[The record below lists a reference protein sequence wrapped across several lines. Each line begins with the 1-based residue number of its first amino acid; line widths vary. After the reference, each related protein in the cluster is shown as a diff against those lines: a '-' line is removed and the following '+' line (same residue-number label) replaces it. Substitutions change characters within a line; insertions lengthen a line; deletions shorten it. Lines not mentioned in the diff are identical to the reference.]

1 MYILIGINHK
11 YRNVEM
17 SECERYVS
25 MHRKRRRALRT
36 KRETY
41 VHVCSLFPT
50 ENRRNARSE
59 HTKWHYLLH
68 PVPKASD
75 TIPSRGSR
83 NPLLSLFFTRSR
95 INPTCRVFR
104 SNDAARE
111 NVSLYLKI
119 DIYAHPGADSRYS
132 EDASRFEGHRTLVFF
147 CHVRFRFLSREFV
160 DQQGRLV
167 NCTIYVDNIS

>member
-1 MYILIGINHK
+1 MWNC
-11 YRNVEM
+11 RNAKDM
-17 SECERYVS
+17 
-25 MHRKRRRALRT
+25 MQRKRRRALRT

-41 VHVCSLFPT
+41 IRVCSLFPT
-50 ENRRNARSE
+50 ENARSE
-59 HTKWHYLLH
+59 HTEWHYLLH

-75 TIPSRGSR
+75 TISSRGSR

-104 SNDAARE
+104 SNDAARG

-132 EDASRFEGHRTLVFF
+132 EDTSRFEGHRTLVFF
-147 CHVRFRFLSREFV
+147 FATFVSGFSRGNLSTSK
-160 DQQGRLV
+160 DA
-167 NCTIYVDNIS
+167 S